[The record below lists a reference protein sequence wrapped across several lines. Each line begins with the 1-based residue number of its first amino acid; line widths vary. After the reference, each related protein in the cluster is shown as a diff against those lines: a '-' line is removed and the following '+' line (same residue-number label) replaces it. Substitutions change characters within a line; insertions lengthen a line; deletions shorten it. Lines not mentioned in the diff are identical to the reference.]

1 MTAPIIL
8 QRQRFGQALQKA
20 ATPFLEALQDRR
32 TREIQEAQFAQR
44 QSLLERQLQQQQQSQ
59 ARSQAAS
66 FLMAAINQG
75 VPVTDP
81 LIAQF
86 EKTLEAPG
94 LAKAFVGATERSK
107 AKENRDFEAFL
118 EESGFT
124 DVAKRGLRVDRAL
137 AGMATPPTAE
147 IRSQIF
153 QRVAPGEETAFEKA
167 NLENLRAR
175 TLKLNRE
182 IQAAAVPTEAQQRQA
197 AEAQGITG
205 DKFLPFIDY
214 AGILT
219 TRLKQKE
226 IDPGALV
233 IRTALNLIAQT
244 TDILGQPTS
253 LPQEAVS
260 VAIGVIRDIVPGAED
275 IQIGPEGIAVLSA
288 QESATRL
295 VLQWQKLKP
304 RERRNFPIGETGV
317 TVDLRSE
324 DKLRSFLEEQLK
336 LIVPE
341 GQRSQISEIIRLA
354 IRRGLGF

>member
-1 MTAPIIL
+1 MTAPIVI
-8 QRQRFGQALQKA
+8 QQPGFGQAVQRA
-20 ATPFLEALQDRR
+20 FTPFLEALQDRR
-32 TREIQEAQFAQR
+32 ASEIQQAQFSQR
-44 QSLLERQLQQQQQSQ
+44 QALLERQQEQQQQAQ
-59 ARSQAAS
+59 ARSQAAT

-86 EKTLEAPG
+86 EETLQAPG
-94 LAKAFVGATERSK
+94 LAKAFVGATKRSQ
-107 AKENRDFEAFL
+107 ARENREFEEFL
-118 EESGFT
+118 EGSGFS

-137 AGMATPPTAE
+137 AQMETPPTAE
-147 IRSQIF
+147 IRTQIF
-153 QRVAPGEETAFEKA
+153 QRVAPGEETALDAA
-167 NLENLRAR
+167 NLANLKAR
-175 TLKLNRE
+175 TRKLNRE
-182 IQAAAVPTEAQQRQA
+182 LLATEVPTPAQQQAAAKAL
-197 AEAQGITG
+197 GITG
-205 DKFLPFIDY
+205 DNVLPFIDY
-214 AGILT
+214 ASILT

-226 IDPGALV
+226 SDPGALV

-275 IQIGPEGIAVLSA
+275 IQIGPEGMAVLSA

-295 VLQWQKLKP
+295 VLQWKALKP
-304 RERRNFPIGETGV
+304 RERRNFPIGGITI
-317 TVDLRSE
+317 DLRNE
-324 DKLRSFLEEQLK
+324 DKLRGFLEEQLK